1 MQAGGS
7 RLLPLLLRFWA
18 QHFCRIHNQDNN
30 EIVDSF
36 FPRWKFCVI
45 SRYYFKFHFK
55 KHGSGQKGVLPRFLW

>member
-1 MQAGGS
+1 VQAGGS

-36 FPRWKFCVI
+36 FPPLEVLR
-45 SRYYFKFHFK
+45 HFP
-55 KHGSGQKGVLPRFLW
+55 LLF